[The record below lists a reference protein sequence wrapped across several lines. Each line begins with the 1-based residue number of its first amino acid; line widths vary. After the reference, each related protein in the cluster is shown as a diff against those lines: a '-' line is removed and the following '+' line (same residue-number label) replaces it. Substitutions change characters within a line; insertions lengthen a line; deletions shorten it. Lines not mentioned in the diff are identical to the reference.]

1 MPHPRGCM
9 VTCCARQALVS
20 AWRSCNIVEAWKW
33 PHTMLGGRSMPLTR
47 GSAGFAGQQL
57 CLHHLPARPALHMGR
72 PGRLVV
78 QARTV
83 EPTVGM
89 WGTKQGMDQFFTTEG
104 ECYAATI
111 INFAPGNIVTQASP
125 SSAELQ
131 GGCPAPQRTEAGRS
145 VRRSRPRNGTAT
157 PQCKWGTGSRRRRTS
172 PRTAERSHDDEHTS
186 PSLRQGTAKRL
197 ELP

>member
-1 MPHPRGCM
+1 MWKLHAGFNVATWSRLA
-9 VTCCARQALVS
+9 ARLVLFQVEKFDLLQA
-20 AWRSCNIVEAWKW
+20 RNW
-33 PHTMLGGRSMPLTR
+33 PHTMLGGHSMPLTR
-47 GSAGFAGQQL
+47 GSTGFAGQQL
-57 CLHHLPARPALHMGR
+57 CMHHLPARPALHMGR

-125 SSAELQ
+125 SSAKLQ
-131 GGCPAPQRTEAGRS
+131 SGRPAS
-145 VRRSRPRNGTAT
+145 S
-157 PQCKWGTGSRRRRTS
+157 GS
-172 PRTAERSHDDEHTS
+172 
-186 PSLRQGTAKRL
+186 
-197 ELP
+197 